1 MASGFS
7 FLLLAATVSHFLY
20 LPRCWNHSV
29 SIELESKGTLPVA
42 MASSPAGLLL
52 ENVAVDSVVH
62 MVATEV
68 EEVAEVAVEATIVAL
83 EEEGVVLVEQVVAE
97 GL

>member
-7 FLLLAATVSHFLY
+7 FLLLAATVADFLY
-20 LPRCWNHSV
+20 LPRCWNDSV
-29 SIELESKGTLPVA
+29 SIGLETRGTLLVA

-97 GL
+97 

>member
-7 FLLLAATVSHFLY
+7 FLLLAATVADFLY
-20 LPRCWNHSV
+20 LPRCWNDSV
-29 SIELESKGTLPVA
+29 SIGLESRGTLPVA

-97 GL
+97 

>member
-1 MASGFS
+1 
-7 FLLLAATVSHFLY
+7 
-20 LPRCWNHSV
+20 V

>member
-29 SIELESKGTLPVA
+29 SIELESRGTLPVA
-42 MASSPAGLLL
+42 MAC
-52 ENVAVDSVVH
+52 AVDSVVH

-97 GL
+97 

>member
-1 MASGFS
+1 M
-7 FLLLAATVSHFLY
+7 
-20 LPRCWNHSV
+20 
-29 SIELESKGTLPVA
+29 SIELESRGTLPVA

-83 EEEGVVLVEQVVAE
+83 EEGVVLVEQVVAE